1 MKSLQLKTK
10 FARSMVKN
18 TYHGTKSVLK
28 IKPKIRDIMSEN
40 LKNIE
45 NLEHFKKEM
54 KTWKF
59 DNYTF
64 RMCNVYI
71 ESVGFF

>member
-1 MKSLQLKTK
+1 M
-10 FARSMVKN
+10 
-18 TYHGTKSVLK
+18 
-28 IKPKIRDIMSEN
+28 PEN